1 MIHPHQLHSLGKLY
15 REEALHRA
23 RIARLEGRLREDC
36 KARSGQ
42 GPVTLALANV
52 LSLVRGA

>member
-15 REEALHRA
+15 HEEALHGA
-23 RIARLEGRLREDC
+23 RIARLEGRLRENH
-36 KARSGQ
+36 KAPSVR
-42 GPVTLALANV
+42 GPVSLALANM